1 MAQHQSCLEDSNNW
15 DLNSIN
21 FSFIVERL
29 SKLSDEDRRKQ
40 YFCDETECV
49 KLSDIP
55 TWKEQ
60 YTKSQKV
67 LSEKSM

>member
-1 MAQHQSCLEDSNNW
+1 M
-15 DLNSIN
+15 N

-29 SKLSDEDRRKQ
+29 SKLSDEDRRNQ

-55 TWKEQ
+55 TWQEQ
-60 YTKSQKV
+60 YKKSQKV